1 MGICFGRIWEI
12 ENMQQGYKRWRYLRE
27 QKQSIVNLNI
37 SNKLMKYKK
46 NQMDLNCKVLEDN
59 QRYKIVSF
67 E

>member
-1 MGICFGRIWEI
+1 MAIFERTEVKHSKSKYI
-12 ENMQQGYKRWRYLRE
+12 QQTYE
-27 QKQSIVNLNI
+27 VQ
-37 SNKLMKYKK
+37 K